1 MSNSSG
7 FFVSIYLEISPT
19 GLLRQHLS
27 LTKKTPT
34 LVGTTMS
41 KLKIAV
47 QKSGRL
53 HDDSMKLL
61 SDVGISIDNGK
72 DQLKASAKNFPLEVF
87 YLRNGDIPQYLRDG
101 VVDAAIIGENILV
114 EKGNDISVVEKLGFS
129 TCKVSIAV
137 PKSFKYKSFKDL
149 EGKRIATSYPNTVNQ
164 FLEKNKISAQ
174 LHIIN
179 GSVEI
184 APNIGLA
191 DAIVDIVS
199 SGSTLFKNNLKE
211 VEVLLK
217 SEAVLAASPLISA
230 SDEAILKR
238 LQFRFQSVLK
248 GRQSKYVLLNAPN
261 DKLDKIISVLP
272 GMRSPTVLPLAQE
285 GWSSIHSVITKNEFW
300 DVIDDLKANGA
311 EGILVCPIENMVV

>member
-1 MSNSSG
+1 MG
-7 FFVSIYLEISPT
+7 
-19 GLLRQHLS
+19 
-27 LTKKTPT
+27 TK
-34 LVGTTMS
+34 MS
-41 KLKIAV
+41 KLRIAV
-47 QKSGRL
+47 QKAGRL
-53 HDDSMKLL
+53 HDDSMKILN
-61 SDVGISIDNGK
+61 DVGISIDNGK

-101 VVDAAIIGENILV
+101 VVDAAIIGENILI
-114 EKGNDISVVEKLGFS
+114 EKGTDIPVIEKLGFS

-137 PKSFKYKSFKDL
+137 PKSFKYKGINDL
-149 EGKRIATSYPNTVNQ
+149 DGKRIATSYPNTVQQ
-164 FLEKNKISAQ
+164 FLEKNKINAQ

-217 SEAVLAASPLISA
+217 SEAVLVASPMIS
-230 SDEAILKR
+230 SENEDVLKR
-238 LQFRFQSVLK
+238 LQFRIKSVLR

-261 DKLDKIISVLP
+261 DKLEKIIRVLP

-285 GWSSIHSVITKNEFW
+285 GWSSIHSVINKNEFW
-300 DVIDDLKANGA
+300 EVIDELKANGA
-311 EGILVCPIENMVV
+311 EGILVCPIENMVI